1 MFENRYQ
8 ELASKLRDYV
18 EEQAPL
24 DPDLQD
30 MVVDETLHFMD
41 VTLRENGVEAR

>member
-18 EEQAPL
+18 EEQAPQ
-24 DPDLQD
+24 DPELQD
-30 MVVDETLHFMD
+30 VVVDATLHHLD
-41 VTLRENGVEAR
+41 VTLRENGIEAR